1 MHLGSRKQ
9 LRRES
14 DSVSYGKNLR
24 LLCHQHGQ
32 NEVADPD
39 TLAYYAERVEPCQ
52 VERVLA
58 WLTTRMI
65 RMRTLDAHR
74 LDGYYTVAIDGTQ
87 ICTFDQQPWEGAP
100 HRKHKGGTERQYFAY
115 VLDAKLVT
123 PCGLA
128 LTLATEM
135 LTNEGHDEFDK
146 QDCELKAF
154 PRLAKKLNAYF
165 PRTRICLLLDS
176 LYANQHVI
184 RLCEKY
190 GWKYIITFKRGS
202 MPERYSEAET
212 VMSLQEG
219 NRQECRTPGLIQQL
233 CWATDIAIEE
243 FSPAVLWSTDQPD
256 GAEEKRFGW
265 LTNFDIT
272 RNNAARIA
280 NKGGRLRWKI
290 ENEGFNTQKKNGYE
304 MEHLYSKHA
313 NGLQVF
319 YLYLLLAH
327 YLNQLILQ
335 GSLLESL
342 VLIFGSAK
350 NFARRLTESLRHD
363 EVAEPLVL
371 PGQIRL
377 RPP

>member
-123 PCGLA
+123 PSGL
-128 LTLATEM
+128 
-135 LTNEGHDEFDK
+135 
-146 QDCELKAF
+146 
-154 PRLAKKLNAYF
+154 
-165 PRTRICLLLDS
+165 
-176 LYANQHVI
+176 
-184 RLCEKY
+184 KY
-190 GWKYIITFKRGS
+190 SWKYIITFKRGS

-212 VMSLQEG
+212 VMTLQEG

-243 FSPAVLWSTDQPD
+243 FSPAVLWCTDQPD

-327 YLNQLILQ
+327 YLNQLILL

-342 VLIFGSAK
+342 VSTFGSAK